1 MTCDL
6 VWGWRAAVSLNV
18 CSLTEEGDSQ
28 LVDSI
33 GVALAGFGYWGA
45 NLARN
50 VVAAPST
57 HLVGIAEADGTRLD
71 LAREKHPD
79 ATMWRNLEE
88 TLADG
93 TVDAVI
99 LATPASTHAS
109 LAYQTLGAGKH
120 VLVEKPL
127 AESIDDGVA
136 LVEMAASSG
145 LTLMVGHTFL
155 YSASVAH
162 LRSWIEKGEL
172 GEIQYLHSRR
182 LSLGRIRRDTNALWN
197 FAPHDLSIMMHLL
210 DELPVEVSGRGFS
223 FIDHG
228 IEDVAFAT
236 MRFASGVGANLHV
249 SWIDPL
255 KTRTMIVVGDEKM
268 AIYNDV
274 SVDQPLALVDSGV
287 ARDADLG
294 EYLSV
299 GDFQWRTR
307 AGDIHIPRVEFT
319 EPLLNEVTAFGDACR
334 TGDAP
339 LADGRHGL
347 DVVRALV
354 AISESMKLSG
364 APVEVSW

>member
-1 MTCDL
+1 M
-6 VWGWRAAVSLNV
+6 
-18 CSLTEEGDSQ
+18 
-28 LVDSI
+28 VDSI

-50 VVAAPST
+50 VVGAPST
-57 HLVGIAEADGTRLD
+57 HLVGIVESGETRRH
-71 LAREKHPD
+71 LAHQNYPQSEVWQD
-79 ATMWRNLEE
+79 LEE
-88 TLADG
+88 ALTDDR
-93 TVDAVI
+93 VNAVV
-99 LATPASTHAS
+99 LATPASTHVT
-109 LAYQTLGAGKH
+109 LAKKALSSGKH
-120 VLVEKPL
+120 VLVEKPM
-127 AESIDDGVA
+127 AESIEDGMDLVA
-136 LVEMAASSG
+136 LAATSD
-145 LTLMVGHTFL
+145 LILMVGHTFL
-155 YSASVAH
+155 YSAAVAH
-162 LRSWIEKGEL
+162 LRSWIDKGDL

-210 DELPVEVSGRGFS
+210 DESPVEVSGSGFS
-223 FIDHG
+223 FIDHKN
-228 IEDVAFAT
+228 EDVAFAT

-255 KTRTMIVVGDEKM
+255 KTRTMIVVGDQKM

-287 ARDADLG
+287 ARDDGLG

-307 AGDIHIPRVEFT
+307 AGDIHIPRIEFT
-319 EPLLNEVTAFGDACR
+319 EPLLSEITAFGNACL

-339 LADGRHGL
+339 LADGQHGL

-354 AISESMKLSG
+354 AIDQSMKLSG
-364 APVEVSW
+364 APVEVSK

>member
-1 MTCDL
+1 M
-6 VWGWRAAVSLNV
+6 A
-18 CSLTEEGDSQ
+18 
-28 LVDSI
+28 DSI
-33 GVALAGFGYWGA
+33 GIALAGFGYWGA

-50 VVAAPST
+50 AMAAPNT
-57 HLVGIAEADGTRLD
+57 HLIGIVESDESQREQARLG
-71 LAREKHPD
+71 HPHS
-79 ATMWRNLEE
+79 TMWQGIEE
-88 TLADG
+88 ALDDER
-93 TVDAVI
+93 VDAVI
-99 LATPASTHAS
+99 LATPASTHAT
-109 LAYQTLGAGKH
+109 LARQTLNAGKH

-127 AESIDDGVA
+127 AETIDDAAA
-136 LVEMAASSG
+136 LVEMAAASG

-155 YSASVAH
+155 YSAPVAH
-162 LRSWIEKGEL
+162 LRDWIDKGEL
-172 GEIQYLHSRR
+172 GEIQYIHSRR

-197 FAPHDLSIMMHLL
+197 FAPHDLSIMMYLL
-210 DELPVEVSGRGFS
+210 GERPVEVSGIGFS
-223 FIDHG
+223 FIDQE

-287 ARDADLG
+287 ARDDDLG
-294 EYLSV
+294 EYLSM

-334 TGDAP
+334 TGEAP
-339 LADGRHGL
+339 LTDGGHGL

-354 AISESMKLSG
+354 AISESMQRSG

>member
-1 MTCDL
+1 MTDL
-6 VWGWRAAVSLNV
+6 
-18 CSLTEEGDSQ
+18 
-28 LVDSI
+28 I

-50 VVAAPST
+50 VVAAQGT
-57 HLVGIAEADGTRLD
+57 HLVGIVEADETRRD
-71 LAREKHPD
+71 LARETHGHL
-79 ATMWRNLEE
+79 TMWENLEE
-88 TLADG
+88 ALADDG
-93 TVDAVI
+93 VDAVI
-99 LATPASTHAS
+99 LATPASTHATLAQQS
-109 LAYQTLGAGKH
+109 LSAGKH
-120 VLVEKPL
+120 VFVEKPM
-127 AESIDDGVA
+127 AESIDDGMA
-136 LVEMAASSG
+136 LVELAASSG

-155 YSASVAH
+155 YSAPVAH

-172 GEIQYLHSRR
+172 GEIQYIHSRR

-210 DELPVEVSGRGFS
+210 NEGPVEVSGRGFS
-223 FIDHG
+223 FIDHE
-228 IEDVAFAT
+228 IEDVVFAT
-236 MRFASGVGANLHV
+236 MQFASGVGANLHV

-255 KTRTMIVVGDEKM
+255 KTRTMIVVGDQKM

-287 ARDADLG
+287 ARDDDLG
-294 EYLSV
+294 EYLSM

-307 AGDIHIPRVEFT
+307 AGDIHIPRIEFT

-339 LADGRHGL
+339 LTDGRHGL

-354 AISESMKLSG
+354 AIDQSMKLSG

>member
-1 MTCDL
+1 MT
-6 VWGWRAAVSLNV
+6 S
-18 CSLTEEGDSQ
+18 T

-50 VVAAPST
+50 VLAAPNT
-57 HLVGIAEADGTRLD
+57 HLVGIVDPDGTQRD
-71 LAREKHPD
+71 RARETHPHS
-79 ATMWRNLEE
+79 TMWQSLEE
-88 TLADG
+88 ALADES
-93 TVDAVI
+93 VDAVI
-99 LATPASTHAS
+99 LSTPASTHAT
-109 LAYQTLGAGKH
+109 LAHQALSAGKH

-127 AESIDDGVA
+127 AESIDDALA
-136 LVEMAASSG
+136 LVEMAAAAD

-155 YSASVAH
+155 YSAPVAH
-162 LRSWIEKGEL
+162 LRGWIEKGEL
-172 GEIQYLHSRR
+172 GGIQYIHSRR

-210 DELPVEVSGRGFS
+210 DEPPIEVSGSGFS

-228 IEDVAFAT
+228 TEDVAFAT

-287 ARDADLG
+287 ARDDDLG
-294 EYLSV
+294 EYLSM

-307 AGDIHIPRVEFT
+307 AGDIHIPRIEFT
-319 EPLLNEVTAFGDACR
+319 EPLLNEITAFGDACR

-339 LADGRHGL
+339 LTDGRHGL

-364 APVEVSW
+364 APVEVRW

>member
-1 MTCDL
+1 
-6 VWGWRAAVSLNV
+6 
-18 CSLTEEGDSQ
+18 

-50 VVAAPST
+50 VVGASST
-57 HLVGIAEADGTRLD
+57 HLVGIVETGETRRQ
-71 LAREKHPD
+71 LAHRSHPQSE
-79 ATMWRNLEE
+79 MWRDLEE
-88 TLADG
+88 ALGND
-93 TVDAVI
+93 TVGAVI
-99 LATPASTHAS
+99 VATPASTHVT
-109 LAYQTLGAGKH
+109 LAKQALSAGKH
-120 VLVEKPL
+120 VLVEKPM
-127 AESIDDGVA
+127 AESTKDGMDLVA
-136 LVEMAASSG
+136 LAADSE
-145 LTLMVGHTFL
+145 LILMVGHTFL
-155 YSASVAH
+155 YSAPVEH
-162 LRSWIEKGEL
+162 LRSWIDKGDL

-210 DELPVEVSGRGFS
+210 GESPVEVSGRGFS
-223 FIDHG
+223 FIDPQ

-236 MRFASGVGANLHV
+236 MQFASGVGANLHV

-255 KTRTMIVVGDEKM
+255 KTRTMIVVGDQKM

-287 ARDADLG
+287 ARDVDLG
-294 EYLSV
+294 EYLSM

-307 AGDIHIPRVEFT
+307 AGDIHIPRIEFT
-319 EPLLNEVTAFGDACR
+319 EPLLNEITAFGNACL
-334 TGDAP
+334 TGEAP

-354 AISESMKLSG
+354 AIDQSMKLSG
-364 APVEVSW
+364 APVEVMQ